1 MKAKFRK
8 IRSISFLLLSFGQF
22 ISKSGKNSY
31 RYELKYK
38 FIKLLLCT
46 ENSNYIED
54 IQDLKTAMNGINV
67 VCSFGTIFG
76 ALVCVKPYLLND
88 CYANLPSLELYINET
103 WSFSIYLT
111 SLLFWINLRFAYNE
125 HNFWTQ
131 RLRVLQ
137 SYLPIM
143 FLKRSNAADSPLWV
157 AIKSN

>member
-31 RYELKYK
+31 HYELKYK

-76 ALVCVKPYLLND
+76 ALVCVKLYLLND
-88 CYANLPSLELYINET
+88 CYANLPSSELYINET
-103 WSFSIYLT
+103 
-111 SLLFWINLRFAYNE
+111 
-125 HNFWTQ
+125 
-131 RLRVLQ
+131 
-137 SYLPIM
+137 
-143 FLKRSNAADSPLWV
+143 
-157 AIKSN
+157 